1 VKYINA
7 VREHFA
13 SRPVFRIRDV
23 KVFLNKQ
30 GASDAYIYLLVHNL
44 VKRGEIKRLTRGIYT
59 FRTEAEVTGFAFS
72 PFYYGLQDALS
83 FRKIWEQ
90 ETNSIVITPR
100 RVRSGQ
106 RTIAGA
112 KTVVRRID
120 RRMFFGFD
128 TIRFHDLY
136 LPVSDVEKTLIDFLY
151 FREPLR
157 KDVLETMREQIR
169 KDVLTSYL
177 KRTPEYVKEA
187 LKKLGFV

>member
-1 VKYINA
+1 MKYINA

-13 SRPVFRIRDV
+13 FRPVFRIQDV
-23 KVFLNKQ
+23 KVLLNKQ
-30 GASDAYIYLLVHNL
+30 GPSDAYIYLLVHNL
-44 VKRGEIKRLTRGIYT
+44 AKCGEIKRLTRGIYT
-59 FRTEAEVTGFAFS
+59 FRKEAEVTGFAFS

-83 FRKIWEQ
+83 FRKLWEQ

-106 RTIAGA
+106 RTIGGA
-112 KTVVRRID
+112 RTIVRRID

-157 KDVLETMREQIR
+157 KDVLETMRGQIR
-169 KDVLTSYL
+169 KDVLKSYL
-177 KRTPEYVKEA
+177 KRTPECVKEA